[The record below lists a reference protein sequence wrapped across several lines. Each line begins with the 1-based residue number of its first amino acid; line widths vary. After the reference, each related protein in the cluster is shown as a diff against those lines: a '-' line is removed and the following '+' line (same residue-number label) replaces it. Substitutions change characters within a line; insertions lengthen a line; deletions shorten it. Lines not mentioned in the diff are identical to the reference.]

1 MLLRQPKLLYFLFL
15 TRLLIIPISRLLLNH
30 SRISLILFDILL
42 EVIMWVFIMTLES
55 FRLFQVLDGLRSG

>member
-1 MLLRQPKLLYFLFL
+1 MLLCQPKLLYFLFL